1 MSEQERRAY
10 LLSMVGRYALAGR
23 IEKGIMLDE
32 YCANAAVGR
41 KHAIACLKR
50 LVRVARQPIVAASA
64 EQTHPPQALGAARLG
79 RPAYYAADGDLV
91 VALHAIWQAAKRP
104 CSKRLVALLPLWLAH
119 YETHTGRLLSRNTK
133 RAIKTISAASVDR
146 LLAPT
151 RSADRQRLHGLAGTT
166 AASEWLRS
174 LVPVR
179 THHHEVDRPGS
190 LEADTVAHCG
200 ASIAGDFFWTLT
212 CTDIH
217 SGWTECAAVW
227 SKLAVGV
234 KAAVMAVERRLPF
247 TLTAFD
253 TDNGTE
259 FINYS
264 LQLHFATHQPPVN
277 FTRSR
282 PYEKNDQAYV
292 EQKNYSVVR
301 QFLGYQ
307 RLDNPALADLLNTFF
322 TGCWRDYVNFFL
334 PTLKLIGKERVGNKT
349 RRIYEPIAQTPYQ
362 RILKS
367 KGVGNNAKR
376 ALRLHYQTLNPF
388 DLKQQIDDTLS
399 QIFKLARYADL

>member
-1 MSEQERRAY
+1 M
-10 LLSMVGRYALAGR
+10 
-23 IEKGIMLDE
+23 
-32 YCANAAVGR
+32 
-41 KHAIACLKR
+41 
-50 LVRVARQPIVAASA
+50 
-64 EQTHPPQALGAARLG
+64 
-79 RPAYYAADGDLV
+79 
-91 VALHAIWQAAKRP
+91 
-104 CSKRLVALLPLWLAH
+104 
-119 YETHTGRLLSRNTK
+119 
-133 RAIKTISAASVDR
+133 
-146 LLAPT
+146 
-151 RSADRQRLHGLAGTT
+151 
-166 AASEWLRS
+166 
-174 LVPVR
+174 
-179 THHHEVDRPGS
+179 
-190 LEADTVAHCG
+190 
-200 ASIAGDFFWTLT
+200 
-212 CTDIH
+212 
-217 SGWTECAAVW
+217 
-227 SKLAVGV
+227 GV

-247 TLTAFD
+247 ALTAFD

-349 RRIYEPIAQTPYQ
+349 RRIYEPVAQTPYQ

>member
-1 MSEQERRAY
+1 MLARY
-10 LLSMVGRYALAGR
+10 GRAGR
-23 IEKGIMLDE
+23 TLKGTMLDE
-32 YCANAAVGR
+32 YCANAGVGR
-41 KHAIACLKR
+41 KHAIACLR
-50 LVRVARQPIVAASA
+50 QMRRATEAHSSVAELGAVPTASA
-64 EQTHPPQALGAARLG
+64 RATRTG
-79 RPAYYAADGDLV
+79 RPVHYAADAALV
-91 VALHAIWQAAKRP
+91 AAIHAIWEAAKRP

-119 YETHTGRLLSRNTK
+119 YELEIGTRLSRQTK
-133 RAIKTISAASVDR
+133 RAINAISAATVDR

-151 RSADRQRLHGLAGTT
+151 RASDRQRLHGLAGTT
-166 AASEWLRS
+166 PASVWLRS

-200 ASIAGDFFWTLT
+200 ASIAGEFFWTLT

-217 SGWTECAAVW
+217 SGWTECASVW
-227 SKLAVGV
+227 SKLAVGI
-234 KAAVMAVERRLPF
+234 KAAVIAVETRLPF
-247 TLTAFD
+247 ALSAFD

-259 FINYS
+259 FINHS
-264 LQLHFATHQPPVN
+264 LQLYFATHRPRVN

-307 RLDNPALADLLNTFF
+307 RLDNPDLADTLNTFF

-334 PTLKLIGKERVGNKT
+334 PTLKLISKERVGNKT
-349 RRIYEPIAQTPYQ
+349 RRIYEPTPQTPYQ

-367 KGVGNNAKR
+367 KGVGYNAKR

-388 DLKQQIDDTLS
+388 DLKQQIDDTLR
-399 QIFKLARYADL
+399 QIFKPARYADL

>member
-1 MSEQERRAY
+1 MLARY
-10 LLSMVGRYALAGR
+10 GRAGR
-23 IEKGIMLDE
+23 MLKGMMLDE
-32 YCANAAVGR
+32 YCANAGVGR
-41 KHAIACLKR
+41 KHAIAR
-50 LVRVARQPIVAASA
+50 LRQMRRATEARSSVV
-64 EQTHPPQALGAARLG
+64 ELGAAPTASACATRTG
-79 RPAYYAADGDLV
+79 RPVQYAADAALV
-91 VALHAIWQAAKRP
+91 AAIHAIWEAAKRP
-104 CSKRLVALLPLWLAH
+104 CSKRLVALLPHWLAH
-119 YETHTGRLLSRNTK
+119 YELEIGTRLSRQTK
-133 RAIKTISAASVDR
+133 RAINTISAATVDR

-151 RSADRQRLHGLAGTT
+151 RAADRQRLHGLAGTT
-166 AASEWLRS
+166 PASEWLRS

-200 ASIAGDFFWTLT
+200 ASIAGEFFWTLT

-217 SGWTECAAVW
+217 SGWTECASVW
-227 SKLAVGV
+227 SKLAVGI
-234 KAAVMAVERRLPF
+234 KAAVIAVETRLPF
-247 TLTAFD
+247 ALSAFD

-259 FINYS
+259 FINHS
-264 LQLHFATHQPPVN
+264 LQLYFATHQPRVN

-307 RLDNPALADLLNTFF
+307 RLDNPDLADTLNTFF

-349 RRIYEPIAQTPYQ
+349 RRIYEPTAQTPYQ

-367 KGVGNNAKR
+367 KGVGYNAKR

>member
-10 LLSMVGRYALAGR
+10 LLSMLARYGHAGR
-23 IEKGIMLDE
+23 TLKGVMLDE
-32 YCANAAVGR
+32 YCANTGVGR
-41 KHAIACLKR
+41 KHAIACLQQMKR
-50 LVRVARQPIVAASA
+50 ATEGPINRVEVA
-64 EQTHPPQALGAARLG
+64 TVPPNAARATRRG
-79 RPAYYAADGDLV
+79 RPVRYAADASLV
-91 VALHAIWQAAKRP
+91 AALHAIWEAAKRP
-104 CSKRLVALLPLWLAH
+104 CSKRLVALLPHWLAH
-119 YETHTGRLLSRNTK
+119 YELEVGTRLSRQTK
-133 RAIKTISAASVDR
+133 RAINAISAATVDR

-151 RSADRQRLHGLAGTT
+151 RTADRHRLHGLAGTSP
-166 AASEWLRS
+166 ASEWLRS

-200 ASIAGDFFWTLT
+200 ASIAGEFFWTLT

-217 SGWTECAAVW
+217 SGWTECASVW
-227 SKLAVGV
+227 SKFAVGI
-234 KAAVMAVERRLPF
+234 KAAVMAVETRLPF
-247 TLTAFD
+247 ALTAFD

-259 FINYS
+259 FINHT
-264 LQLHFATHQPPVN
+264 LQLYFATHRPPVN

-307 RLDNPALADLLNTFF
+307 RLDNPDLGDTINTFF

-334 PTLKLIGKERVGNKT
+334 PTFKLIGKERVGNKT
-349 RRIYEPIAQTPYQ
+349 RRVYERIPQTPYQ

-367 KGVGNNAKR
+367 KGVGNNTKR

-388 DLKQQIDDTLS
+388 DLKRQIDDTLT

>member
-1 MSEQERRAY
+1 
-10 LLSMVGRYALAGR
+10 MVERYALAGR

-32 YCANAAVGR
+32 YCANALVGR

-50 LVRVARQPIVAASA
+50 LVRAARQPLNAASA
-64 EQTHPPQALGAARLG
+64 ERTQPSQAHGTARLG

-91 VALHAIWQAAKRP
+91 VALHAIWEAAKRP

-133 RAIKTISAASVDR
+133 RAIKAISAATVDR

-234 KAAVMAVERRLPF
+234 KAAVMAVEMRLPF
-247 TLTAFD
+247 KLAAFD

-307 RLDNPALADLLNTFF
+307 RLDNPDLADLLNTFF

-349 RRIYEPIAQTPYQ
+349 RSIYEPIAQTPYQ